1 MRVSVIGAGGWG
13 TALALI
19 LHSNAHE
26 VLIWEFVPAYAEEL
40 RQKRE
45 NVKFLKGVKIP
56 DNIEITNDL
65 KRAIDFAEVV
75 VLAVP
80 SHVMRSLAL
89 NIKKLNYKKK
99 IFVSVAKGIE
109 QDTLKTMS
117 AVVKQVLG
125 PVQFAVLSGPSHA
138 EEVGRQVPTTVVAAS
153 KKTGIAKKIQV
164 LFSNNSFRVYSSTD
178 IKGVELG
185 GSLKNVIAIAAGV
198 LDGLGLGDNT
208 KAALITRGLAEMKR
222 LGVRM
227 GAKEDTFFGL
237 SGIGDL
243 VVTCESKHSR
253 NRSVGDQL
261 GQGKKIDEILKG
273 MEMVAEG
280 VKTAKSA
287 HDLSKKYKV
296 EMPITNEIYELIY
309 SGKDPKQSIN
319 DLMTRKLRS
328 ERELL
333 NKE

>member
-1 MRVSVIGAGGWG
+1 MKVAVIGAGGWG

-19 LHSNAHE
+19 LHSNKNE
-26 VLIWEFVPAYAEEL
+26 VLIWEFVQAYAEEL
-40 RQKRE
+40 KQKRE
-45 NVKFLKGVKIP
+45 NVKFLKGVKLP
-56 DNIEITNDL
+56 EDIEITNDL
-65 KRAIDFAEVV
+65 KRAVDFAEVI

-80 SHVMRSLAL
+80 SHVMRSLAGS
-89 NIKKLNYKKK
+89 IKKLNYKKK

-117 AVVKQVLG
+117 AVLRQVLG
-125 PVQFAVLSGPSHA
+125 PVQFAALSGPSHA

-153 KKTGIAKKIQV
+153 RKAKTAKKIQQ
-164 LFSNNSFRVYSSTD
+164 LFSNNTFRVYSSND
-178 IKGVELG
+178 VKGVELG

-222 LGVRM
+222 LGVKM

-253 NRSVGDQL
+253 NRFVGDQL
-261 GQGKKIDEILKG
+261 GQGRKIDEILKN

-287 HDLSKKYKV
+287 YDLSKKYKV
-296 EMPITNEIYELIY
+296 EMPITREIYEVIY
-309 SGKDPKQSIN
+309 SGKDPKQSVN